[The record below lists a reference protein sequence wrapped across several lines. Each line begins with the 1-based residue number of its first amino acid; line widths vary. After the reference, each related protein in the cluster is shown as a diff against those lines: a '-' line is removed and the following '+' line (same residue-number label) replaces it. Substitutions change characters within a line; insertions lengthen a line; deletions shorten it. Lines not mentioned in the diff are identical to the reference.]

1 MKKYRIK
8 TNDIGMWMS
17 VGCDFYQTCTNN
29 SVNMFYKT
37 QRKFE
42 PVLDKDVCLSYSSGK
57 NTTVYQDNCYP
68 NLLKKI
74 YVNRS

>member
-8 TNDIGMWMS
+8 TNDIGMCMS
-17 VGCDFYQTCTNN
+17 VRCDFYQTCANN

-37 QRKFE
+37 QHKFE
-42 PVLDKDVCLSYSSGK
+42 PILDEGVCLSYNSEK
-57 NTTVYQDNCYP
+57 NTTDYPDNCYP
-68 NLLKKI
+68 KILKKI